1 MGNVTLG
8 KRIADQPQC
17 SGISIRWFS
26 SSHHRNASAA
36 FLASFGFEALQ
47 SDTKLSLRAI
57 PAEMQAQGFVDE
69 NGEAYSAADIATMLG
84 HGLGRY
90 KAAG

>member
-47 SDTKLSLRAI
+47 SDPKLSLR
-57 PAEMQAQGFVDE
+57 EMQAQGFVDE
-69 NGEAYSAADIATMLG
+69 NGEAYSAADVATMLG

-90 KAAG
+90 KAPG

>member
-1 MGNVTLG
+1 MSL
-8 KRIADQPQC
+8 A
-17 SGISIRWFS
+17 SISRSARVSPLDGSPRATIGT
-26 SSHHRNASAA
+26 HRAV

-47 SDTKLSLRAI
+47 SDPKLSLLAI
-57 PAEMQAQGFVDE
+57 STEMQAQGFVDE
-69 NGEAYSAADIATMLG
+69 NGEAYSAADVATMLG